1 MDKSTA
7 AVAVVSGISVKSY
20 VNMKDRANGGLNMKN
35 EKFIEN
41 KLIAKNLSP
50 EWQEVINIV
59 KDKHKGTLKGDFMRM
74 RYEEK
79 KSPVSICMS
88 LHICQTAYYLWRKEI
103 LNEVMLQAAYK
114 QIFKP

>member
-7 AVAVVSGISVKSY
+7 AVAVASGISVKSY
-20 VNMKDRANGGLNMKN
+20 VNMKDRVIGGLNVNN

-41 KLIAKNLSP
+41 KLMAKNPSP
-50 EWQEVINIV
+50 EWEEVINIV
-59 KDKHKGTLKGDFMRM
+59 KDKYKDTEKGNFIRM
-74 RYEEK
+74 RYVEK
-79 KSPVSICMS
+79 KSPVTICMN
-88 LHICQTAYYLWRKEI
+88 LNICQTAYYLWRKEI

>member
-1 MDKSTA
+1 M
-7 AVAVVSGISVKSY
+7 
-20 VNMKDRANGGLNMKN
+20 NN

-41 KLIAKNLSP
+41 KLMAKNVSP
-50 EWQEVINIV
+50 EWQEVINTV
-59 KDKHKGTLKGDFMRM
+59 KQKYENTEKGKFIRM

-88 LHICQTAYYLWRKEI
+88 LHICQTAFYLWRKEI

-114 QIFKP
+114 QLFKP